1 MTDCMNYMIL
11 DEGMLLDLER
21 NNDRELPETRNEKQ
35 KIRMRDMTTA
45 DWQQWQVLYRLRRN
59 RVFLKI
65 LDTLA
70 RLNQ

>member
-21 NNDRELPETRNEKQ
+21 NNDRELPETRDEKQ

>member
-1 MTDCMNYMIL
+1 MNYMIL